1 MRVTI
6 TFCAAKPFQYDA
18 SNMSFSAI
26 CQWKSHR
33 RTCQYS
39 GVLRGTEG
47 Y

>member
-1 MRVTI
+1 
-6 TFCAAKPFQYDA
+6 
-18 SNMSFSAI
+18 MSFSAI